1 MMLPS
6 VGGAVMPA
14 IFGHSRF
21 VYQGSRLLLRLRH
34 DSIVIAYTR
43 WRKVRDE
50 NFTKSSKFRNDDDQ
64 KDKKKKYLPPTENTR
79 RGELNHVIFV
89 STKVIIA

>member
-6 VGGAVMPA
+6 VGGVVMPA

-21 VYQGSRLLLRLRH
+21 VYQGSFSRLLLQLRH

-43 WRKVRDE
+43 WRKVNDE
-50 NFTKSSKFRNDDDQ
+50 NFTKSAKFRNDDDQ
-64 KDKKKKYLPPTENTR
+64 VDK
-79 RGELNHVIFV
+79 
-89 STKVIIA
+89 

>member
-64 KDKKKKYLPPTENTR
+64 KDKKKTIYHPLR
-79 RGELNHVIFV
+79 IHVEV
-89 STKVIIA
+89 N